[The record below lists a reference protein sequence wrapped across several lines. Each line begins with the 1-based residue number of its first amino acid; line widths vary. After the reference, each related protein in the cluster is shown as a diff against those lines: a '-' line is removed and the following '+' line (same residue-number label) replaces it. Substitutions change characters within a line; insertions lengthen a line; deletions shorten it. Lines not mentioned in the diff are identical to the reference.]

1 MIDVLEFIFAR
12 INIVRYIL
20 LYLTYI
26 INSASIMCAIIIFPR
41 KMKYCKG

>member
-20 LYLTYI
+20 LYLYYQQRIDHVRNYYI
-26 INSASIMCAIIIFPR
+26 PEKNEVL
-41 KMKYCKG
+41 